1 MHEPQG
7 PYQIPTCREWVPEPL
22 RAWLYLAFVLC
33 IQFSGAVT
41 MALTSQRAAAQGM
54 LREDVLMAGF
64 SMLVG
69 MTMIF
74 PDLFPL
80 KFSRT
85 GKSTLFLC
93 ALGLVACNVVSMYA
107 RSMAILVPTCFFAGS
122 IRMLATFECFSTIQ
136 LKITPT
142 RDFGKFLPV
151 VYSVVLGMVQFSG
164 LVAVHLADRFRW
176 EAMNV
181 LSIGLLLCVALATRV
196 FLKHIRL
203 APPFPFG
210 KADWLGHAM
219 WSLFLLQ
226 GLFVLTYGEH
236 FEWFDADCIRSAVAG
251 MLAMLLAILA
261 RQRYVER
268 PYIDLRAF
276 GHRNVLTILVL
287 FAALSFLLSTP
298 DVLQRAFTGG
308 VLHYGALEESW
319 LNAPVLVGILC
330 GALFCFVAIPRFQ
343 IGYRIATIL
352 GITLVL
358 GYLVGMVR
366 IMSPDTT
373 REMMIVPLFLR
384 GMGSAM
390 VFTVLTIYA
399 ARTIPF
405 HHFFQ
410 MLAIMGFVHT
420 DLGEPLGCAIV
431 ERLLALRL
439 RTGIQTLGSSID
451 GLDPLPASQPL
462 GAAVGQ
468 FQRDVLLV
476 SIRNG
481 YGIMILFGILVV
493 CLAAAARY
501 RKVARF
507 KMPRW

>member
-7 PYQIPTCREWVPEPL
+7 PYRIPTCRDWVPEPL
-22 RAWLYLAFVLC
+22 RAWLYLAIVLC

-41 MALTSQRAAAQGM
+41 MALASQRAAAQGM
-54 LREDVLMAGF
+54 LREDVMMAGF

-74 PDLFPL
+74 PNLFPL

-93 ALGLVACNVVSMYA
+93 ALGLVACNLVSLHA
-107 RSMAILVPTCFFAGS
+107 RSMAILVPVSFFAGS

-181 LSIGLLLCVALATRV
+181 LSIGLLLGVALSTRV
-196 FLKHIRL
+196 FLKHVRL
-203 APPFPFG
+203 PPPFPFG
-210 KADWLGHAM
+210 KTDWLGHAM
-219 WSLFLLQ
+219 WSLLLLQ
-226 GLFVLTYGEH
+226 AVFVLVYGEH
-236 FEWFDADCIRSAVAG
+236 FEWFDADSIRLATAG
-251 MLAMLLAILA
+251 MLVMLLAILV
-261 RQRYVER
+261 RHRYAER
-268 PYIDLRAF
+268 PYIDLHAF

-308 VLHYGALEESW
+308 VLHYGAVQEAW
-319 LNAPVLVGILC
+319 LNAPVLAGILC
-330 GALFCFVAIPRFQ
+330 GALFCFVVIPRYR
-343 IGYRIATIL
+343 IGYRVSTIL
-352 GITLVL
+352 GLCLVL
-358 GYLVGMVR
+358 GYLIGMVR
-366 IMSPDTT
+366 IMSPDAT
-373 REMMIVPLFLR
+373 RAMMMVPLFLR

-390 VFTVLTIYA
+390 VFAVLTTYA

-431 ERLLALRL
+431 DRLLAMRL
-439 RTGIQTLGSSID
+439 RTGIQVLGGSLD
-451 GLDPLPASQPL
+451 GLDPLPASQSMDTVV
-462 GAAVGQ
+462 AQ
-468 FQRDVLLV
+468 FQREVLLV
-476 SIRNG
+476 SIRQG
-481 YGIMILFGILVV
+481 YGIMIMFGILVV
-493 CLAAAARY
+493 CLAAGARY

-507 KMPRW
+507 KLLRW

>member
-7 PYQIPTCREWVPEPL
+7 PYRIPTCRDWVPERL
-22 RAWLYLAFVLC
+22 RAWLYLSFVLC

-41 MALTSQRAAAQGM
+41 MALAAQRASAQGM
-54 LREDVLMAGF
+54 LREDVMMAGF

-69 MTMIF
+69 MTMTF
-74 PDLFPL
+74 PNLFPL

-93 ALGLVACNVVSMYA
+93 ALGLVACNLVSMYA

-164 LVAVHLADRFRW
+164 LVAAHLADRFRW

-181 LSIGLLLCVALATRV
+181 LSIGLLLYVMLAGRV

-203 APPFPFG
+203 PPPFPFG

-236 FEWFDADCIRSAVAG
+236 FEWFEADCIRLATAG
-251 MLAMLLAILA
+251 MLVMLLAILA

-308 VLHYGALEESW
+308 ILHYGALEEAW
-319 LNAPVLVGILC
+319 LNVPVLAGILC
-330 GALFCFVAIPRFQ
+330 GALFCFVAIPRFR
-343 IGYRIATIL
+343 IGYRASTIL
-352 GITLVL
+352 GLCLVL

-366 IMSPDTT
+366 IISPDAT
-373 REMMIVPLFLR
+373 REMMMVPLFLR
-384 GMGSAM
+384 GMGTVM
-390 VFTVLTIYA
+390 VFAVLTTYA
-399 ARTIPF
+399 ARTVPI

-410 MLAIMGFVHT
+410 MLAIMCFVHT

-431 ERLLALRL
+431 DRLFAMRL
-439 RTGIQTLGSSID
+439 RTGIQVLGSNLD
-451 GLDPLPASQPL
+451 GLDPLSASQPM
-462 GAAVGQ
+462 GTVVEQ
-468 FQRDVLLV
+468 FQREVLLL
-476 SIRNG
+476 SIRQG
-481 YGIMILFGILVV
+481 FGIMILFGCLVV

-507 KMPRW
+507 KLPNM